1 MQPESQKL
9 TRSEQA
15 RINGAKSRGP
25 KTPQGLERARTAPII
40 HGLYTQDPTLSATCN
55 GAEYQQLRAQYQSV
69 WNPSNRYIADKVD
82 DLVAVRWELN
92 RLREVRRQYL
102 ARVFNDV
109 QAVHA
114 ETAQETSV
122 ITETEVQANIQS
134 GALDRFDLRIRR
146 CQLELSRI
154 EKDILRVTRHF
165 AANGGSQDS
174 DSPGFSTV
182 AGNQICPTSDSPDPS
197 ANSPKNENPPPGREA
212 GSKKPRKEF
221 TFRSKRRR
229 RQSHLPS

>member
-1 MQPESQKL
+1 MQTETKKL

-25 KTPQGLERARTAPII
+25 KTPEGLERARTASII
-40 HGLYTQDPTLSATCN
+40 HGLYTQDPTLSATFSEV
-55 GAEYQQLRAQYQSV
+55 AYEELRAQYQSV

-82 DLVAVRWELN
+82 DLVAIRWELN

-109 QAVHA
+109 QAIQP
-114 ETAQETSV
+114 ETARETSV
-122 ITETEVQANIQS
+122 VTETEVQANAQS

-154 EKDILRVTRHF
+154 EKDILRVSRHF
-165 AANGGSQDS
+165 SANGGSQERPAKDAPAAETAAPDAPPQPS
-174 DSPGFSTV
+174 ETAHTDESPL
-182 AGNQICPTSDSPDPS
+182 PM
-197 ANSPKNENPPPGREA
+197 REA
-212 GSKKPRKEF
+212 GSKKQRKLF
-221 TFRSKRRR
+221 TFQSKRRR
-229 RQSHLPS
+229 RQSNLPS

>member
-1 MQPESQKL
+1 MQTETKKL

-25 KTPQGLERARTAPII
+25 KTPEGLERAKTASII
-40 HGLYTQDPTLSATCN
+40 HGLYTQDPTLSSTFNEA
-55 GAEYQQLRAQYQSV
+55 AYQELRAQYQSV
-69 WNPSNRYIADKVD
+69 WNPANRYIADRVD
-82 DLVAVRWELN
+82 DLVAIRWELN

-109 QAVHA
+109 QAIHSEA
-114 ETAQETSV
+114 AQETSV
-122 ITETEVQANIQS
+122 VTETELQANAQA

-154 EKDILRVTRHF
+154 EKDILRVSRHF
-165 AANGGSQDS
+165 STNGGSQDS
-174 DSPGFSTV
+174 DSPGISTV
-182 AGNQICPTSDSPDPS
+182 PGNQTNPPSDSPAP
-197 ANSPKNENPPPGREA
+197 PEMPQKNENPLPGREA
-212 GSKKPRKEF
+212 GSKKQRKQF

-229 RQSHLPS
+229 RQSYWPS

>member
-1 MQPESQKL
+1 MQTETKKL

-25 KTPQGLERARTAPII
+25 KTPEGLERARTASII
-40 HGLYTQDPTLSATCN
+40 HGLYTQDPTLSATFN
-55 GAEYQQLRAQYQSV
+55 EVAYEELRAQYQSV

-82 DLVAVRWELN
+82 DLVAIRWELN

-109 QAVHA
+109 QAIQP
-114 ETAQETSV
+114 ETARETSV
-122 ITETEVQANIQS
+122 VTETEVQANAQS

-154 EKDILRVTRHF
+154 EKDILRVSRHF
-165 AANGGSQDS
+165 SANGGSQERPAEDA
-174 DSPGFSTV
+174 PAAET
-182 AGNQICPTSDSPDPS
+182 AAPD
-197 ANSPKNENPPPGREA
+197 APPPPSETAHTDESPLPMREA
-212 GSKKPRKEF
+212 GSKKQRKLF
-221 TFRSKRRR
+221 TFQSKRRR
-229 RQSHLPS
+229 RQSNLPS